1 MIKSESRNKRLL
13 ALVIFTLPFLLNDF
27 SNIFV
32 KDYRLWLIIDYFIVR
47 LSLLLFGIYLVRNR
61 VASLSDFG
69 IVKIN
74 ILKMIFLIA
83 SLSVVGIGIDQIG
96 WRFFFK
102 VFTNTQMGSIPPIPN
117 QIVNKLDLY
126 LGLLFAGFIEEAI
139 FRGFY
144 FNVLREFIDNI
155 FLLILISSLVFGLIH
170 WSNGLHAIINTCII
184 GMLFMFIMWKT
195 KSVIPLII
203 VHFIINFVAYSGLL
217 PQNWFNFLRV

>member
-1 MIKSESRNKRLL
+1 MIKSESRNKRLF

-32 KDYRLWLIIDYFIVR
+32 KDYRLWLIIDYVIVR
-47 LSLLLFGIYLVRNR
+47 LSLLLFAIYLVRNR
-61 VASLSDFG
+61 IASLSDFG

-74 ILKMIFLIA
+74 IPKVIFLVA
-83 SLSVVGIGIDQIG
+83 SLSVIGIGIDQIG

-102 VFTNTQMGSIPPIPN
+102 ILPNTQMGSMPPIPN
-117 QIVNKLDLY
+117 PIVNKLDLY
-126 LGLLFAGFIEEAI
+126 LGLLFAGFIEEVI

-144 FNVLREFIDNI
+144 FNVLRDFIDNI
-155 FLLILISSLVFGLIH
+155 FLLVLISSAVFGLIH
-170 WSNGLHAIINTCII
+170 WSNGLHAIISTSMI
-184 GMLFMFIMWKT
+184 GVLFMVVVWKT

-217 PQNWFNFLRV
+217 PQDWFNFLRL